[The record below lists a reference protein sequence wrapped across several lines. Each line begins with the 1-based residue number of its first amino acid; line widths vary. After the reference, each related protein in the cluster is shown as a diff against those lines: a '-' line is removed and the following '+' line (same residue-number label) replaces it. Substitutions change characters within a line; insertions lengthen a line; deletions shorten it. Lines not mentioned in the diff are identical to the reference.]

1 MLLPGLLAKVLEKQ
15 MGTKH
20 NLMQYSIFP
29 LESLVEMSDGY
40 CNVYAQLRDK
50 VAEQTSPVK
59 YTGIDELWDECSN
72 ENN

>member
-15 MGTKH
+15 MDIKH

-50 VAEQTSPVK
+50 VAERISPIKRTSA
-59 YTGIDELWDECSN
+59 DELWDECSN